1 MRAKKSKNVYK
12 SERKEKTQVVDRKSF
27 APLVLGEG
35 SSPLTETASSRS
47 LEAFNPQWLS
57 VKTQSVRGLDLGRLK
72 AMSSEC
78 TSCSS
83 PSSGDSDPADLLW
96 VKVALGKSIRDLA
109 EANYQLSS
117 ALTEAEQSEGNR
129 NNVGEL
135 VRKVE
140 QLLASQNDYLHEIGK
155 T

>member
-1 MRAKKSKNVYK
+1 MGAKRSKNVYK
-12 SERKEKTQVVDRKSF
+12 SERKGKAQAIDRKSF

-47 LEAFNPQWLS
+47 LEAFNPQRLS
-57 VKTQSVRGLDLGRLK
+57 VKTQSEQGLDLGRLR

-83 PSSGDSDPADLLW
+83 PSSGGADPADLLW

-117 ALTEAEQSEGNR
+117 ALTGEEQSEGN
-129 NNVGEL
+129 NIGEL
-135 VRKVE
+135 VCKVE
-140 QLLASQNDYLHEIGK
+140 QLLASQNDYLHEISK
-155 T
+155 I